1 MLACYLPV
9 KFPIVCSPTLATCA
23 RRIPAV
29 LPKFNIKFSRV
40 SLDKLAL
47 PCYNMGVMRGENPTR
62 KEGQKM
68 ERYDY
73 REEMAKDIRAYI
85 EEDYSTE
92 EIAEKLAYERDD
104 WETELYD
111 DMMVADSVTGNASGS
126 YTFHTW
132 QAEENIC
139 HNLDLLGEAIE
150 EFGGEFDVLIEGA
163 ETCDVTIRCY
173 LLSEVLNEVLDEME
187 SDYEEE
193 IEKVRNGEEEDEEE
207 KDEE

>member
-1 MLACYLPV
+1 
-9 KFPIVCSPTLATCA
+9 
-23 RRIPAV
+23 
-29 LPKFNIKFSRV
+29 
-40 SLDKLAL
+40 
-47 PCYNMGVMRGENPTR
+47 
-62 KEGQKM
+62 M

-111 DMMVADSVTGNASGS
+111 NMFIADSVTGNASGS
-126 YTFHTW
+126 YTCNAW

-139 HNLDLLGEAIE
+139 HNFDLLDEAIE
-150 EFGGEFDVLIEGA
+150 EFGGGCDVLKDGA

-173 LLSEVLNEVLDEME
+173 LLGEVLNEVLDEME
-187 SDYEEE
+187 GEYEEE
-193 IEKVRNGEEEDEEE
+193 IEKVRNEKEEEEEDEEE
-207 KDEE
+207 DE

>member
-1 MLACYLPV
+1 M
-9 KFPIVCSPTLATCA
+9 PITVCRNFTLAA
-23 RRIPAV
+23 I
-29 LPKFNIKFSRV
+29 
-40 SLDKLAL
+40 DKR
-47 PCYNMGVMRGENPTR
+47 PPMCYNMGVMRGENPTR

-126 YTFHTW
+126 YTFNAW
-132 QAEENIC
+132 RAEENIC

-150 EFGGEFDVLIEGA
+150 EFGGECDVLKDGA

-173 LLSEVLNEVLDEME
+173 LLGEVLNEVLDEME

-193 IEKVRNGEEEDEEE
+193 IEKARNGEDEDEEE
-207 KDEE
+207 DDEDE